1 MRPSLYN
8 QTGEVKLG
16 DLNDCINGIVIEE
29 RNGMFEA
36 EITYA
41 IFSPLWDSVLRG
53 NIIVAHANDTL
64 KFQKFRI
71 YKTSKPIK
79 GVFKAFAKHIS
90 YDLLRDIIEGL
101 DIENQSCQYC
111 LNQIFRLSQ
120 FSQHFKGYSDIINA
134 QNFKIGTSKVLNAIV
149 GKEGSVLDTF
159 GTGAELLR
167 DNENVHILNARGRDN
182 GVTIEYGK
190 NLTGID
196 LTDDDSN
203 MVTRIKAI
211 AKYNDTNGDE
221 VIVNSEP
228 RYIDSPK
235 VLDYETPFIEEI
247 DFSDKFGENETPTPS
262 KLRTLAE
269 KYFRDTKCDFP
280 KTNAKISFIPL
291 SKCVGYEGIE
301 DAISLCDIVTIKDY
315 RYNYETKAKVIK
327 TTYNFLTERYESM
340 EVGEPR
346 SKLGD
351 VIGGNGQDGKPGRPG
366 PPGPPGADG
375 NIENFPDTL
384 PSTPILSS
392 KLHGFASIELN
403 WTFENLVYYSYELY
417 ASKTKDFTPN
427 VFDIIH
433 QGQSSSFLFAAK
445 PNETWYF
452 RVCCVNSH
460 GKRTAFSNQ
469 IAVTTV
475 KIDDLSNYVD
485 NAAIG
490 EALIGTLSLDR
501 GWFGVLKG
509 NYIDARQLSVTDG
522 NDKRTLDI
530 DSFGNV
536 NLDVA
541 SLKIKGN
548 GVATQTYVSE
558 ENKKLQTQ
566 ITANAEGIKE
576 KVNASYVS
584 QEITK
589 SAEATEFKFSKSG
602 SGNKVLNGNFYAEN
616 GQSWW
621 VHNYNNANAS
631 WAILENG
638 SSEWSYP
645 SDKAKTLQIK
655 MSNQSGKEYGFAQNV
670 KLTKGGTYTLSFKY
684 SGHRCGSASVIIR
697 NSGGSGWLSAKE
709 FSPNAFWGGKD
720 AKNWGTFSLTFEAD
734 GNNNTIN
741 IVLCSA
747 NNDAYMWITN
757 VMITEG
763 VTAKEF
769 VPHSSEIIEGST
781 RIDGTG
787 IKVFNGALT
796 VKNNKEQDVFVADSL
811 GNMNMNMYGTKFT
824 ISATGDRKAEMW
836 CDYYDKFIL
845 QVPYTRVDGGLW
857 IKRDTGATILSD
869 LVTADN
875 THYKVYVADFNSPSA
890 KIANLYVTGTKNCL
904 QATKTYGER
913 LINAYETAEYFFGD
927 IGSGVIKDGQC
938 IVAIDDILQECVNT
952 NIQYHV
958 FTQVYDGSI
967 TKIERYPTYFV
978 VYGSDNTEFSWELK
992 AKRIGYENNRFDIVD
1007 DNNPERI
1014 DDFHSILDEGQ
1025 YEDKYKIIEV
1035 ENVLDSNP
1043 ETSDISSIL
1052 LEDVFLLENVL
1063 LGGM

>member
-134 QNFKIGTSKVLNAIV
+134 QNFKIGASKVLNAIV

-167 DNENVHILNARGRDN
+167 DNENVHILNARGHDN

-228 RYIDSPK
+228 KYIDSPK

-509 NYIDARQLSVTDG
+509 NYIDAKQLSVTDG
-522 NDKRTLDI
+522 NGKRTLDI

-548 GVATQTYVSE
+548 GVATQTYVSS
-558 ENKKLQTQ
+558 ENEKLQTQ

-589 SAEATEFKFSKSG
+589 SATETVFKFTNSGGRNLLWNSNFDNGLAHWEKSG
-602 SGNKVLNGNFYAEN
+602 SPPICQVGAYRANPYGKKVLALNT
-616 GQSWW
+616 
-621 VHNYNNANAS
+621 NARN
-631 WAILENG
+631 
-638 SSEWSYP
+638 
-645 SDKAKTLQIK
+645 
-655 MSNQSGKEYGFAQNV
+655 QNV
-670 KLTKGGTYTLSFKY
+670 FQTLTGLVVGETYNISCYVYVARGQIVLMENNFWSGVYSKGTGWQWLEFNITPT
-684 SGHRCGSASVIIR
+684 SASVTIYIGSNEYTPVDNSIHVGAVQVTLGATR
-697 NSGGSGWLSAKE
+697 VQWQPNSGETYEGNTKMDKDGMEIL
-709 FSPNAFWGGKD
+709 NGGLKL
-720 AKNWGTFSLTFEAD
+720 KNKKNQEVFFAD
-734 GNNNTIN
+734 PAGNVT
-741 IVLCSA
+741 
-747 NNDAYMWITN
+747 M
-757 VMITEG
+757 G
-763 VTAKEF
+763 VY
-769 VPHSSEIIEGST
+769 
-781 RIDGTG
+781 
-787 IKVFNGALT
+787 
-796 VKNNKEQDVFVADSL
+796 DSKL
-811 GNMNMNMYGTKFT
+811 T
-824 ISATGDRKAEMW
+824 ISATGDRKTEMW

-845 QVPYTRVDGGLW
+845 QVPYTRVDGGIW

-875 THYKVYVADFNSPSA
+875 THYKVYVADFTSPSA
-890 KIANLYVTGTKNCL
+890 KISNLYVTGTKNCL

-938 IVAIDDILQECVNT
+938 VVAIDDILQECVNT

-958 FTQVYDGSI
+958 FTQIYKGSI
-967 TKIERYPTYFV
+967 TKIERYQTYFI

>member
-167 DNENVHILNARGRDN
+167 DNENVHILNARGHDN

-228 RYIDSPK
+228 KYIDSPK

-589 SAEATEFKFSKSG
+589 SAEATEFKFS
-602 SGNKVLNGNFYAEN
+602 NNGDNILVN
-616 GQSWW
+616 GRPKINT
-621 VHNYNNANAS
+621 NYWYMSNSENNANDKQITLFEGGENWTNETFKSGIWWKGTKANDAGWCCLFNESLNNFKFNTAKKYSISLIIYNGQGDKNVNFSIIDTTGSNSVVGFDTTLKLGYQYITFDFIPAQQGNKPCFGIYLNTPGFFNFYIPWVVVKEGEITRS
-631 WAILENG
+631 WISNG
-638 SSEWSYP
+638 NEIGEG
-645 SDKAKTLQIK
+645 KTL
-655 MSNQSGKEYGFAQNV
+655 
-670 KLTKGGTYTLSFKY
+670 
-684 SGHRCGSASVIIR
+684 
-697 NSGGSGWLSAKE
+697 
-709 FSPNAFWGGKD
+709 
-720 AKNWGTFSLTFEAD
+720 
-734 GNNNTIN
+734 IN
-741 IVLCSA
+741 R
-747 NNDAYMWITN
+747 D
-757 VMITEG
+757 G
-763 VTAKEF
+763 VTIF
-769 VPHSSEIIEGST
+769 
-781 RIDGTG
+781 
-787 IKVFNGALT
+787 GALT
-796 VKNNKEQDVFVADSL
+796 VKNNKAQDVFVAD
-811 GNMNMNMYGTKFT
+811 
-824 ISATGDRKAEMW
+824 
-836 CDYYDKFIL
+836 
-845 QVPYTRVDGGLW
+845 
-857 IKRDTGATILSD
+857 
-869 LVTADN
+869 
-875 THYKVYVADFNSPSA
+875 
-890 KIANLYVTGTKNCL
+890 
-904 QATKTYGER
+904 
-913 LINAYETAEYFFGD
+913 
-927 IGSGVIKDGQC
+927 
-938 IVAIDDILQECVNT
+938 
-952 NIQYHV
+952 
-958 FTQVYDGSI
+958 
-967 TKIERYPTYFV
+967 
-978 VYGSDNTEFSWELK
+978 
-992 AKRIGYENNRFDIVD
+992 
-1007 DNNPERI
+1007 
-1014 DDFHSILDEGQ
+1014 
-1025 YEDKYKIIEV
+1025 
-1035 ENVLDSNP
+1035 
-1043 ETSDISSIL
+1043 
-1052 LEDVFLLENVL
+1052 
-1063 LGGM
+1063 